1 MGPMVEQPQTKNKMQ
16 NFYWYLLYMYKPQQT
31 NLHASFFWC
40 PTFLSGGLPVHAWE
54 QDQHGKSGPYPS
66 VHRESDRGY
75 RGGVCF
81 FCLFLFL
88 LFFFVCFLFCFS
100 SLSMLLYVHVCV
112 CVCVYVCG
120 VCTKEKSAITRTNTN
135 NRLSKCKTDI
145 VNRQTE
151 WQLDCTTYH
160 TQDQGWQSRRKNG
173 KLSVQEN
180 SRYIKTPT
188 FDIGMSS

>member
-1 MGPMVEQPQTKNKMQ
+1 MLASHILMH
-16 NFYWYLLYMYKPQQT
+16 KPWQT
-31 NLHASFFWC
+31 NLYANFFRCLCGW
-40 PTFLSGGLPVHAWE
+40 GKQGREVQGL
-54 QDQHGKSGPYPS
+54 Y
-66 VHRESDRGY
+66 REVFQRAHESRTKMGSLAHTLQSTENQT
-75 RGGVCF
+75 VF
-81 FCLFLFL
+81 FFFFFVCLFCC
-88 LFFFVCFLFCFS
+88 FFVCFLACFFCFVF
-100 SLSMLLYVHVCV
+100 LLCKHKLYVHVCACV
-112 CVCVYVCG
+112 CVCVVCVQRKKVLLHVQIPTIGCQSVRQIYV
-120 VCTKEKSAITRTNTN
+120 
-135 NRLSKCKTDI
+135 